1 MTAEGL
7 KVLLVDDNSMNR
19 KVFTML
25 LKSMGSIV
33 DEAASGA
40 ECLELAAQ
48 NKYDVI
54 FMDHMM
60 PEMDGMETLAKMNQ
74 MAESLNKDTPVIALS
89 ANPAEEV
96 QDEYLSAGFSG
107 YLEKPVFP
115 PMLQKLISELQ

>member
-1 MTAEGL
+1 MTTEGL

-19 KVFTML
+19 KVFMML

-40 ECLELAAQ
+40 ACLEMVVQ
-48 NKYDVI
+48 NSYDII
-54 FMDHMM
+54 FMDHLM
-60 PEMDGMETLAKMNQ
+60 PEMDGMETLEKMNQ
-74 MAESLNKDTPVIALS
+74 MEESLNKNTPVVALS

-107 YLEKPVFP
+107 YLEKPVLP
-115 PMLQKLISELQ
+115 PLLQKLISELQ

>member
-33 DEAASGA
+33 EEAASGA
-40 ECLELAAQ
+40 ECLEMAVKNQ
-48 NKYDVI
+48 YDVI

-60 PEMDGMETLAKMNQ
+60 PEMDGIETLEKMNQ
-74 MAESLNKDTPVIALS
+74 LEESLNKDTPVVALS

-96 QDEYLSAGFSG
+96 QDEYLAAGFHG

-115 PMLQKLISELQ
+115 PMLQKLISEL

>member
-25 LKSMGSIV
+25 LKSMGSV
-33 DEAASGA
+33 VEEAASGA
-40 ECLELAAQ
+40 ECLELVAQ

-60 PEMDGMETLAKMNQ
+60 PEMDGVETLEKMNQ
-74 MAESLNKDTPVIALS
+74 MEESLNKDTPVIALS

-96 QDEYLSAGFSG
+96 QEEYLQAGFQG

-115 PMLQKLISELQ
+115 PLLQKLISELQ

>member
-1 MTAEGL
+1 MTVEGL

-48 NKYDVI
+48 ISYDVI

-60 PEMDGMETLAKMNQ
+60 PEMDGIETLEKMNQ
-74 MAESLNKDTPVIALS
+74 MEESLNKKTPVIALS

-96 QDEYLSAGFSG
+96 QNEYLKAGFSG

-115 PMLQKLISELQ
+115 PALQKLISELQ